1 MLFKKKAEV
10 NPVSNATL
18 FGVALAINDE
28 LKSLQHQHPEFGG
41 AYAGS
46 AGRHISVRYHRTQ
59 EPFLLDYATAL
70 RYLEWIRSG
79 HCGRHTEMLTQKEKD
94 PA

>member
-1 MLFKKKAEV
+1 MLFKQRNKIA
-10 NPVSNATL
+10 PVSKVDLFQTALMINA
-18 FGVALAINDE
+18 E
-28 LKSLQHQHPEFGG
+28 LKNLQHQHPEFGG